1 MDERRPA
8 GGENGIEVADENRGE
23 NEREEGVQAQAD
35 RLKILAVLSPQ
46 RAPQIPNVPSLA
58 EILPGYDGK
67 MYLPPWIGLSAPA
80 KTPPEIGQRVS
91 ALLEATLKDA
101 DTRARVIKAGMVPEF
116 STAAEFKAKID
127 FETKAYG
134 EQMRMFNIK
143 IDQQ

>member
-1 MDERRPA
+1 MTTLGP
-8 GGENGIEVADENRGE
+8 
-23 NEREEGVQAQAD
+23 VQADTCTLLGAGKD
-35 RLKILAVLSPQ
+35 VVLRLPRGTQVF
-46 RAPQIPNVPSLA
+46 A
-58 EILPGYDGK
+58 EDNETLLVD
-67 MYLPPWIGLSAPA
+67 M
-80 KTPPEIGQRVS
+80 TEIGQRVS